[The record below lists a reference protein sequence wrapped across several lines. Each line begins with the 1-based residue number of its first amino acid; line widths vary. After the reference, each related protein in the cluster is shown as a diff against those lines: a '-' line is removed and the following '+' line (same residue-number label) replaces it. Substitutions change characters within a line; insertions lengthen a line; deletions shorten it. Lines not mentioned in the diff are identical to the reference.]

1 MELDLYL
8 KPVDFSGYKPAP
20 WTREKFAMGTLL
32 EKNREKFA
40 ADKARI
46 VIIGVEED
54 RNAVVKG
61 SSASPAKI
69 REYLYRLNRIAPR
82 FKILD
87 LGDIRCGNTA
97 NDTYFALKDVC
108 RELVDHGITVA
119 VLGGSQ
125 DLTFG
130 IAKAFEDRVFNLVN
144 IDPRMDY
151 YKGDKAIDSEN
162 YLNFVFRK
170 PSTLYSQVTLGY
182 QNYFADSLE
191 LQYASELDAET
202 RRLGHLRYNMATAE
216 PYMREADI
224 VSFDLNAVRQVEAPG
239 QYFGSP
245 NGFYAEE
252 ACQLAHYAGT
262 GDHVKVAGFF
272 NLIPRLDSGDLS
284 CKLMAQIVWHFVE
297 GFYCRIAEDPEKNA
311 NDFSEFIV
319 DMDDLDMQL
328 VFYQSNKTGRWWMKI
343 YNEHEDS
350 DRIIPCTQEDY
361 NMAAR
366 YEVPDRWWRNVRRL
380 SRPGLNVKA
389 RKRNR

>member
-8 KPVDFSGYKPAP
+8 KPVDFTKIKFAP
-20 WTREKFAMGTLL
+20 WAQKKLALGTLL
-32 EKNREKFA
+32 EKNQEKLPL
-40 ADKARI
+40 DKAKI

-61 SSASPAKI
+61 SSESPGKI
-69 REYLYRLNRIAPR
+69 REYLYSLNRIAPR

-87 LGDIRCGNTA
+87 LGNVHCGNTA

-108 RELVDHGITVA
+108 KELIDHGITVV

-130 IAKAFEDRVFNLVN
+130 ITKAFEERIYTLVN
-144 IDPRMDY
+144 IDPMLDY
-151 YKGDKAIDSEN
+151 HKGDKAIDSEN
-162 YLNFVFRK
+162 YLNFVLRR

-182 QNYFADSLE
+182 QNYFVDSTE
-191 LQYASELDAET
+191 LQYASDHDAET
-202 RRLGHLRYNMATAE
+202 RRLGQLRYSMPAIE

-239 QYFGSP
+239 QYFASP

-252 ACQLAHYAGT
+252 ACQISHYAGI

-284 CKLMAQIVWHFVE
+284 CKLMAQIVWHFIE
-297 GFYCRIAEDPEKNA
+297 GFYCRTVEDPEKHPH
-311 NDFSEFIV
+311 DFNEFII
-319 DMDDLDMQL
+319 DLEDLNMQMT
-328 VFYQSNKTGRWWMKI
+328 FYQSRKTNRWWMKI
-343 YNEHEDS
+343 FNEYNDS
-350 DRIIPCTQEDY
+350 DRLVPCTQEDY
-361 NMAAR
+361 DMAAR

-380 SRPGLNVKA
+380 SQH
-389 RKRNR
+389 RKS